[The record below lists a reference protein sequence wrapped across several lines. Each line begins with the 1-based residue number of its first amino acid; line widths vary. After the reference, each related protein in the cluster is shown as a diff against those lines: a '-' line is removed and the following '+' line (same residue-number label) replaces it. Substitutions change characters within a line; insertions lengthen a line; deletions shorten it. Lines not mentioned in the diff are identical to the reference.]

1 MIICAAIKFAIEATG
16 KEVILCGC
24 RHGDIF
30 AQLEP
35 LGFEPHKGYKWLE
48 QGFIDQDNKFYTRAE
63 AFTHAKECG
72 QIKTDKERGTI
83 YSEDIY
89 PPTGYTNYRYR

>member
-1 MIICAAIKFAIEATG
+1 MLIASAIKFLIEATG

-35 LGFEPHKGYKWLE
+35 LGFKPGKGYKWLE
-48 QGFIDQDNKFYTRAE
+48 QGFIDNKNNFYNREE
-63 AFTHAKECG
+63 AFLYAKSIG
-72 QIKTDKERGTI
+72 QIKSNKEKATL
-83 YSEDIY
+83 YSEDLW
-89 PPTGYTNYRYR
+89 